1 MTDYDKLFI
10 GGRWAAPSTDER
22 LEVFSPATEERVG
35 SVPVAGPQDIDAAVA
50 AARRAFDDG
59 PWPRTS
65 PSERAQVLAK
75 APS

>member
-50 AARRAFDDG
+50 A
-59 PWPRTS
+59 
-65 PSERAQVLAK
+65 
-75 APS
+75 